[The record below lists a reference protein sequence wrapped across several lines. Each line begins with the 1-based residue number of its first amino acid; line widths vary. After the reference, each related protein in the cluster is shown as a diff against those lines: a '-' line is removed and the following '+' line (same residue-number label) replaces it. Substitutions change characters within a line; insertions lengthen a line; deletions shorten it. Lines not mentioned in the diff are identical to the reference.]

1 MHWGHIILRRS
12 RCEEQWPRVGALA
25 RGGRSSRVAARQPRL
40 ECARQPRGHWRA
52 ANAAAQAAALSAQAL
67 TTVFLLAD
75 LGHRLQLRSL
85 DIEFGTSVL
94 QTAKSSAK
102 AILNMPQ
109 FRRIITSS
117 QHVVRNIR
125 LIVDLGVI
133 YVLLVVWGFVPE
145 FGVLPVEETGIRIA
159 AVIAVIFLTEVRT
172 RRRTTWTDA

>member
-1 MHWGHIILRRS
+1 
-12 RCEEQWPRVGALA
+12 
-25 RGGRSSRVAARQPRL
+25 
-40 ECARQPRGHWRA
+40 
-52 ANAAAQAAALSAQAL
+52 
-67 TTVFLLAD
+67 
-75 LGHRLQLRSL
+75 
-85 DIEFGTSVL
+85 
-94 QTAKSSAK
+94 
-102 AILNMPQ
+102 MPQ

-133 YVLLVVWGFVPE
+133 YVLLVVWDFVPE